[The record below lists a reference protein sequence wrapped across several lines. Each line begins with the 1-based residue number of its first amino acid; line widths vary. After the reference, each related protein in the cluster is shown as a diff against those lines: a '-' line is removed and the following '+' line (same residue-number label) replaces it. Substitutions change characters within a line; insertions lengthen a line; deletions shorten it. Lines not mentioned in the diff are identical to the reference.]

1 MGAIMNLF
9 ISSREGRIA
18 YCILDKSV
26 HLTLDGWVC
35 RGSWEGD
42 KITLIL
48 RVFWPAAAAV
58 EWVRCIGCWVA
69 APLHHVTRARWAV
82 GGASSWPGI
91 VTGYSV

>member
-35 RGSWEGD
+35 RGSREGD

-48 RVFWPAAAAV
+48 RVF
-58 EWVRCIGCWVA
+58 
-69 APLHHVTRARWAV
+69 
-82 GGASSWPGI
+82 
-91 VTGYSV
+91 